1 MTIDAGDC
9 QKQANPIAIRPI
21 PNSRIAARAGNS
33 PVSPATANP
42 VSKAESIR

>member
-1 MTIDAGDC
+1 MTIDAGDR
-9 QKQANPIAIRPI
+9 QTQANPIAIRPI

-33 PVSPATANP
+33 FASPTAASP